1 MAHIPIFH
9 NPFGFQV
16 QRVQQVQH
24 VQHQFVEIPMHPPLN
39 LHFFGGVP
47 MAVSVQKTVQA
58 VGSIILT
65 KSSKHS
71 HQYDLLM
78 CHSERNAYEAFGGD
92 IQYGTSPRECMN
104 SLLGRIGLHASHSTP
119 YIDIENHM
127 NGKLYRIY
135 ILYMP
140 HTSCTSL
147 TQSIQ
152 TNQVISRAFH
162 HFIRI
167 PVNNILSDSNTIRDD
182 NGIYREFTSFSRNVA
197 VKISQRYRDFI

>member
-9 NPFGFQV
+9 NPFGFPMHQ
-16 QRVQQVQH
+16 VQQVQH
-24 VQHQFVEIPMHPPLN
+24 QFVQIPMPPPLN
-39 LHFFGGVP
+39 FQLFGGVP
-47 MAVSVQKTVQA
+47 IALSVQKTVQA

-65 KSSKHS
+65 KSSNHS

-78 CHSERNAYEAFGGD
+78 CHSERNAYEVFGGD
-92 IQYGTSPRECMN
+92 IPHGSSPRDCMN

-152 TNQVISRAFH
+152 TNPVISRAFH

-167 PVNNILSDSNTIRDD
+167 PVMNILTNSQTIRD
-182 NGIYREFTSFSRNVA
+182 NKGVYREFTSFSRNVA
-197 VKISQRYRDFI
+197 VKISQRYHDFI